1 MRNRNITAALVV
13 LIALHA
19 IAVLAGFFAPYDP
32 TVEHRDSPYAPP
44 MRIHFVDNAG
54 RWHVRPFV
62 YAWTSQVTGFAEYRE
77 DISRQHPLRFLVEAR
92 DDAPSGTVHSHLHL
106 FGVERGQCFLLG
118 TDGYGRDVL
127 SRVIWGGRI
136 SLFAGLMAAFFSLT
150 MGMLIGSLAG
160 YYGGMADETLMRGSE
175 LFLAVPWLY
184 LLLAVRAFLPLQISP
199 VQAFL
204 AVVFVVGAVG
214 WARPA
219 RLIRGVVLSARER
232 NYVLAA
238 RGFGASGFYL
248 MRKHIFPQVWGV
260 IVTQAALLIP
270 QYILAETTLS
280 FFGLG
285 VGEPAASWG
294 NMLASLQQYF
304 VLTNYWWM
312 LSPALM
318 LIPVTWAYSVFARSL
333 VEQSQPVLSGLRGA
347 MHPNSGQG

>member
-1 MRNRNITAALVV
+1 MRRRRIKAALVV
-13 LIALHA
+13 LIALHCMA
-19 IAVLAGFFAPYDP
+19 LSAGFFAPYDP
-32 TVEHRDSPYAPP
+32 TIEHRNYPYAPP
-44 MRIHFVDNAG
+44 MRIHFIDTTG
-54 RWHVRPFV
+54 RWHLRPFV
-62 YAWTSQVTGFAEYRE
+62 YAWIPQPTGFAEYQE
-77 DISRQHPLRFLVEAR
+77 DMSRQYPLRFFVEAT
-92 DDAPSGTVHSHLHL
+92 DNEQAGTLHSHLHL
-106 FGVERGQCFLLG
+106 FGVNRSQCFLLG
-118 TDGYGRDVL
+118 TDGYGRDLL

-136 SLFAGLMAAFFSLT
+136 SLLAGLIAALFSLT
-150 MGMLIGSLAG
+150 AGMLVGSLAG
-160 YYGGMADETLMRGSE
+160 YYGGIADETLMRGSE

-184 LLLAVRAFLPLQISP
+184 LLLAVRAFLPLQINP

-204 AVVFVVGAVG
+204 VVVLVVGAVG

-232 NYVLAA
+232 NYVLTA

-248 MRKHIFPQVWGV
+248 MRKHILPQAWGV

-270 QYILAETTLS
+270 QYILAEITLS

-285 VGEPAASWG
+285 VGEPVASWG

-318 LIPVTWAYSVFARSL
+318 LIPVTWAYSVLARSL
-333 VEQSQPVLSGLRGA
+333 IEQPQPVLG
-347 MHPNSGQG
+347 